1 MKVPAL
7 GRVAVIKNI
16 LACALALALAGCAS
30 SSSDIRAAYVS
41 PLQYQQYTCKQMTEE
56 AERISVRAAEAA
68 GTQDSNR
75 TQDAVVTTVGVVVF
89 WPILFAVKGDGQTA
103 AELARLKG
111 EMETIERVS
120 IQKNCGITFK
130 QAKTA

>member
-1 MKVPAL
+1 MGGRDGGLMFKRIVAGAVAL
-7 GRVAVIKNI
+7 SLG
-16 LACALALALAGCAS
+16 GCAS

-41 PLQYQQYTCKQMTEE
+41 PLQYQQYTCKQLAEE
-56 AERISVRAAEAA
+56 AERVSARAAQAA

-111 EMETIERVS
+111 EMETIEKVS
-120 IQKNCGITFK
+120 VQKNCGITFK
-130 QAKTA
+130 QAKA

>member
-1 MKVPAL
+1 MKI
-7 GRVAVIKNI
+7 AVLT
-16 LACALALALAGCAS
+16 LAALALGGCAS

-41 PLQYQQYTCKQMTEE
+41 PLQYQPYSCKQLGEE
-56 AERISVRAAEAA
+56 AERISLRAAEASGA
-68 GTQDSNR
+68 QDSNR

-120 IQKNCGITFK
+120 VQKNCGITFK
-130 QAKTA
+130 RSATA